1 MNRSVNRWLWVAI
14 LVSLLW
20 LAGAVSAEESK
31 GVTNPFDGRDDLVP
45 KGKTLFNVHCSHCH
59 GPNAVQGERKRDLRR
74 LSKRYKERMPTVFY
88 TTATTGRASKG
99 MPPWKGVLKDEELWT
114 IFTFLKTVQK
124 K

>member
-1 MNRSVNRWLWVAI
+1 
-14 LVSLLW
+14 
-20 LAGAVSAEESK
+20 
-31 GVTNPFDGRDDLVP
+31 
-45 KGKTLFNVHCSHCH
+45 
-59 GPNAVQGERKRDLRR
+59 
-74 LSKRYKERMPTVFY
+74 MPTVFY